1 MKVIGLTG
9 GVGTGKSTA
18 AAILKEKY
26 NAFVIMADIVGHL
39 ALKKDSET
47 YRQIVT
53 LFGEEILDEAGEID
67 RRRLGDMVFPEP
79 EKLEILNGIIHPFV
93 RKTIHE
99 LLEKAEEEKAPFVV
113 LESAILFES
122 GYESLCDEV
131 WVVVADRDIRFMR
144 LKESRGYTEEKFE
157 AIMAR
162 QMNET
167 EQKKRADQ
175 IIFNNKGASELEA
188 GLKVLLED

>member
-26 NAFVIMADIVGHL
+26 GAFVIMADNVGHL
-39 ALKKDSET
+39 AMEKDSET
-47 YRQIVT
+47 YFEIVT
-53 LFGEEILDEAGEID
+53 LFGKAILDEAGEID
-67 RRRLGDMVFPEP
+67 RRRLGDIVFPEP
-79 EKLEILNGIIHPFV
+79 EKLKALDEIVHPFV
-93 RKTIHE
+93 RKTIDE
-99 LLEKAEEEKAPFVV
+99 LLNQAEAAGAPFVV

-122 GYESLCDEV
+122 GYEGLCDEV
-131 WVVVADRDIRFMR
+131 WLVVADKNVRLTR

-162 QMNET
+162 QMSEK
-167 EQKKRADQ
+167 EQKQRADR
-175 IIFNNKGASELEA
+175 IIFNNKGAAELEA
-188 GLKVLLED
+188 SLKILLEE